1 MGSIAT
7 SVITINLIGEV
18 DSINKA
24 AKDLFGDKSKSIIG
38 EHYSYFFS
46 KDKNI
51 CDAIDAAEHELETI
65 SELNSSLL
73 TKSRNTKINY
83 SVAPLKDQKNKHLG
97 MVVAIEDI
105 TEQSKIKNTFKR
117 YVSKSVVDQLLDDEQ
132 KLNLG
137 GEEREVTVL
146 FSDIRGF
153 TAMSEKMKPREV
165 VTTLNAY
172 FSEMIDIIF

>member
-24 AKDLFGDKSKSIIG
+24 ARDLFGDKSKSIIG

-51 CDAIDAAEHELETI
+51 CDAIDSAEHELETI
-65 SELNSSLL
+65 SELNSTLL

-105 TEQSKIKNTFKR
+105 TEQSKINFCVSSNSAVATSFKIFLIFFQEKIMLQ
-117 YVSKSVVDQLLDDEQ
+117 S
-132 KLNLG
+132 
-137 GEEREVTVL
+137 L
-146 FSDIRGF
+146 FLKI
-153 TAMSEKMKPREV
+153 
-165 VTTLNAY
+165 Y
-172 FSEMIDIIF
+172 